1 MNNHLT
7 DRQILDARFKL
18 CTDAQADAV
27 NAHLAECADCR
38 NRADA
43 LKQKFTSLDLL
54 RGGTSASEQLIAETL
69 RQVRNE
75 PEPKTILL
83 PRLGWLAGTAAAAAL
98 VVVFF
103 AGPLAKQPEQLAM
116 TREAAAPAVQMA
128 MKEEPPAENANLP
141 TASDIADK
149 DVNEPAVEALV
160 AGEEEIAEAKCDAV
174 GGQLAM
180 AAPKPAAGGTFA
192 LKRSAVAMKALRAPV
207 ADGVTGATYNPSEW
221 SIYAPADVTVS
232 VHPALVEFDPAVQK
246 LKKGDG
252 MTARQ
257 YSVQIINASPNI
269 ATAQITR
276 SFGTTNWSV
285 SAADSA
291 VRISTQD
298 EHSVALSIE
307 APAESTKSF
316 HCTVILPAEPAKG
329 VVP

>member
-1 MNNHLT
+1 MNNHLA

-18 CTDAQADAV
+18 CTDAQAYAV
-27 NAHLAECADCR
+27 NAHLAECAECR

-43 LKQKFTSLDLL
+43 LKQKFASLDLL
-54 RGGTSASEQLIAETL
+54 RGDARASEQLIAETL
-69 RQVRNE
+69 RQVRSE
-75 PEPKTILL
+75 PEPKTVFL

-98 VVVFF
+98 LLVIFL
-103 AGPLAKQPEQLAM
+103 AGPLARQPSQLAM

-128 MKEEPPAENANLP
+128 MKEETPAENANLP

-149 DVNEPAVEALV
+149 DANEPAVEALV
-160 AGEEEIAEAKCDAV
+160 AGEEIAEAKLDSV

-180 AAPKPAAGGTFA
+180 AAPKPSADGGFA
-192 LKRSAVAMKALRAPV
+192 LKRSAVAMKAVRGFATAP
-207 ADGVTGATYNPSEW
+207 AAAPTEW
-221 SIYAPADVTVS
+221 SVSAPADVTVT
-232 VHPALVEFDPAVQK
+232 VHPALVELDPAVQR
-246 LKKGDG
+246 LKKDDG

-269 ATAQITR
+269 ATARITR

-285 SAADSA
+285 SATDDA

-307 APAESTKSF
+307 APALSTKSF
-316 HCTVILPAEPAKG
+316 HCTVVLPAEPAKG
-329 VVP
+329 VAP

>member
-7 DRQILDARFKL
+7 DRQLLDARFKL
-18 CTDAQADAV
+18 CTDAQAEAV
-27 NAHLAECADCR
+27 NAHLTECADCR

-43 LKQKFTSLDLL
+43 LKRKFASLDLL
-54 RGGTSASEQLIAETL
+54 RGDVSASKQLIAETL

-75 PEPKTILL
+75 PEPKTVFL

-98 VVVFF
+98 LLVFFF
-103 AGPLAKQPEQLAM
+103 AGPIAKQPEPLAM

-128 MKEEPPAENANLP
+128 MKEETPAENANLP

-160 AGEEEIAEAKCDAV
+160 AGEEIAEAKLDSV

-180 AAPKPAAGGTFA
+180 AAPKPSADGGFT
-192 LKRSAVAMKALRAPV
+192 LKRSAVAMKAVRGFAAAP
-207 ADGVTGATYNPSEW
+207 AAAPTEW
-221 SIYAPADVTVS
+221 SVSAPADVTVS
-232 VHPALVEFDPAVQK
+232 VHSALVEFDPAVQK

-257 YSVQIINASPNI
+257 YSVQIINASPNT

-285 SAADSA
+285 SISDDA
-291 VRISTQD
+291 VRVSTQ
-298 EHSVALSIE
+298 ETQNVMLSIE
-307 APAESTKSF
+307 APAQSTKQF